1 MGWYSKLPRKQREQ
15 LLKAY
20 LRQRERL
27 TLTLKS
33 LELQRKLQK
42 QTYHGKRGRPSQG
55 YVDGRILWKYEQ
67 RYARKLIQLNR
78 TIKQLQETIQL
89 S

>member
-1 MGWYSKLPRKQREQ
+1 LSIDKLPRKQREQ

-27 TLTLKS
+27 MLTLKS
-33 LELQRKLQK
+33 LEQQRKLQK
-42 QTYHGKRGRPSQG
+42 QTYHGKRGKPSQG

-67 RYARKLIQLNR
+67 RYARKLVEVNR
-78 TIKQLQETIQL
+78 GIKQLKESLHQC
-89 S
+89 